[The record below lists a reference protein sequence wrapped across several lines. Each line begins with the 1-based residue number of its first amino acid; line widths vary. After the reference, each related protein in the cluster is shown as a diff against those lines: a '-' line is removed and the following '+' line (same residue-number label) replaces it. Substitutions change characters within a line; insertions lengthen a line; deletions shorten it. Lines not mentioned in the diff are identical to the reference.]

1 MGTIE
6 PPPGHGPAAPNAPVS
21 APRTGASPWRLA
33 LVALAVLAAFL
44 WLRRPSYLPDLP
56 LPAATA
62 EGAPSGEPGER
73 LWCGGANG
81 CLVVYVA
88 PWCGP
93 CNASLPG
100 DAALADHLAT
110 KGWETHFVV
119 GMDKEKAC
127 LDMARRLGRPARIDT
142 DGRWAKA
149 ANVRGV
155 PHFLVTTP
163 SGKIVKRQA
172 GAYLAPPAEAARLLG
187 IS

>member
-6 PPPGHGPAAPNAPVS
+6 PPPGPAASNGEAPAARGGV
-21 APRTGASPWRLA
+21 SPWRLA
-33 LVALAVLAAFL
+33 VLLLAGLAAFL

-62 EGAPSGEPGER
+62 EGAPSGDSPAR
-73 LWCGGANG
+73 VFCGGSKG

-93 CNASLPG
+93 CRASLPG
-100 DAALADHLAT
+100 DVALAEHIAPM
-110 KGWETHFVV
+110 GYETVFVV
-119 GMDKEKAC
+119 GMDGEKAC
-127 LDMARRLGRPARIDT
+127 LDMAKSIGRSARLDT
-142 DGRWAKA
+142 DGRWATA
-149 ANVRGV
+149 AKVRGV

-163 SGKIVKRQA
+163 GGKIVKRQA
-172 GAYLAPPAEAARLLG
+172 GAYMAPVEQVAQLLG

>member
-6 PPPGHGPAAPNAPVS
+6 PPPGFPPPPSNGPAPAA
-21 APRTGASPWRLA
+21 RTGASPWRLA
-33 LVALAVLAAFL
+33 LVVLAGLAILL

-56 LPAATA
+56 LAATTA
-62 EGAPSGEPGER
+62 EGTPSGEPGER
-73 LWCGGANG
+73 LSCGGANG

-100 DAALADHLAT
+100 DVALAEHLAE

-119 GMDKEKAC
+119 GMDREKAC
-127 LDMARRLGRPARIDT
+127 LEMARRLGRPARLDL

>member
-6 PPPGHGPAAPNAPVS
+6 PPPGFPTSTSNRPAPASRGGAP
-21 APRTGASPWRLA
+21 PRRLA
-33 LVALAVLAAFL
+33 LFVLAGLAAFL

-56 LPAATA
+56 LPSSTADGAA
-62 EGAPSGEPGER
+62 SDEPADR
-73 LWCGGANG
+73 LSCGGARG

-100 DAALADHLAT
+100 DVALAEHLAT

-127 LDMARRLGRPARIDT
+127 LEMARRLGRPARIDT

-163 SGKIVKRQA
+163 SGKIIKRQA